1 MNKRLRKKKHRGE
14 FKEIGFD
21 FKICFT
27 PIYDDEK
34 HFEMIDDIYLLIEQ
48 HGFSAGGGCDE
59 SSCDGHMAVLSWRIN
74 AGEMKNKLQSAL
86 LSLPGVTSVEFGENI
101 DEWYVSIREL
111 MAE

>member
-34 HFEMIDDIYLLIEQ
+34 HFEMIDNIYLLIEQ
-48 HGFSAGGGCDE
+48 HGFIAGGGCDE
-59 SSCDGHMAVLSWRIN
+59 KSCDGFMTVLNYRIN
-74 AGEMKNKLQSAL
+74 ADEMKSKLFDAFQA
-86 LSLPGVTSVEFGENI
+86 LPGVLSVEFGSNH
-101 DEWYVSIREL
+101 DAWYGPFSD
-111 MAE
+111 